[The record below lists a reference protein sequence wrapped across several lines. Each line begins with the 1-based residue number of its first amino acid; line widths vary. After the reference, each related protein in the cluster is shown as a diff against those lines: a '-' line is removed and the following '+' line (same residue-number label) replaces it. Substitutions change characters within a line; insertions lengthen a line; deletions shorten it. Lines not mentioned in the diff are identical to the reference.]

1 MWENRSVEFD
11 KVSNPMLYYAKFF
24 TEFTRGLSMSLKK
37 IFTMNHKEKKV
48 MLCVMLAGMMMMTTG
63 FTNNALPDDWHQV
76 TIVADGQTITTTTNH
91 TNPAFILG
99 KNGVKLSTNDEY
111 HLEKDGKNTKIT
123 VYRAVPV
130 TVSYN
135 GQTKSIVTS
144 KQTVGDALIELGYNL
159 EDVETSLGLDKK
171 IQANM
176 DIVLTDS
183 AKKKEA
189 LQRMRE
195 EQMRPKVQTEM
206 GMMNYT
212 AAYTMEAT
220 AYLPTDGSP
229 EGLTAMGI
237 PARRGVVAVDPRVI
251 PLGSK
256 VFIPGYGVAIAADTG
271 GAIKGEKVD
280 LCMET
285 YGECMNFGRRY
296 IEVYVLA

>member
-1 MWENRSVEFD
+1 MEFD
-11 KVSNPMLYYAKFF
+11 KVLNSMLYYAKFF
-24 TEFTRGLSMSLKK
+24 TKNIRGLSMSLKK
-37 IFTMNHKEKKV
+37 IFHVTHKEKKV
-48 MLCVMLAGMMMMTTG
+48 MLCMMLAAMMMMTTG
-63 FTNNALPDDWHQV
+63 FTKTTLPDDWHQV
-76 TIVADGQTITTTTNH
+76 TIVADGKTITTTTNH
-91 TNPAFILG
+91 TNPAFILS

-159 EDVETSLGLDKK
+159 EDVDTPLGLDKK
-171 IQANM
+171 IQPNM

-183 AKKKEA
+183 AKKQAA

-195 EQMRPKVQTEM
+195 EQMRPKVETEM
-206 GMMNYT
+206 GVMNYT
-212 AAYTMEAT
+212 AVYNMEAT

-237 PARRGVVAVDPRVI
+237 PARRGVVAVDPRII